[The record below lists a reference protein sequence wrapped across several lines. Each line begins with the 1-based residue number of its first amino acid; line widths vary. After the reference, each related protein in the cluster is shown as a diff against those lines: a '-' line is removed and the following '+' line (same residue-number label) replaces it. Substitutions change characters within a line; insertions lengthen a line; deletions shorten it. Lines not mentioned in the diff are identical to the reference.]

1 MFINRGMDKEYMAHI
16 YTGTLLSHKK
26 KQNCAIWRDVD
37 GPRDCQKEVS
47 HKEKNK
53 YILMRMWNLEKWY
66 R

>member
-1 MFINRGMDKEYMAHI
+1 MAHI